1 MTCPD
6 LQPTRRPF
14 LRTLCT
20 TALALA
26 AGGAQAQTFP
36 ERPLKLVVG
45 APAGGTA
52 DMVARALAEGLGQQ
66 LGQPVI
72 VDNRPG
78 AGGLIGLQEML
89 KSPRDGHTLMV
100 GVNGL
105 VSEVPHIMKLPLDP
119 LKELRP
125 LAELA
130 RTGLL
135 LVGSPQLPAKDLKG
149 VVAHIKA
156 NPGKISYASYST
168 GSLSHTL
175 GLAFNTLLGT
185 DLLHVGYRGSP
196 PALLDVMSGAVP
208 LMFDGPATS
217 IPLIKG
223 GKLKVFATTAPQR
236 LGALPEVPTFAE
248 LGYKDLTETA
258 WMGLWTTPDVPA
270 PVQTRLREATLK
282 VLQLPKLRE
291 QFASLG
297 MDPATGAPPDELLRG
312 LKTASDKQAATL
324 KSIGYKPE

>member
-1 MTCPD
+1 MTRPD
-6 LQPTRRPF
+6 VHPTRRPF
-14 LRTLCT
+14 LRTLCA

-26 AGGAQAQTFP
+26 AGSALAQTFP

-45 APAGGTA
+45 APAGGSS
-52 DMVARALAEGLGQQ
+52 DMVARALAEGLAQQ

-72 VDNRPG
+72 VDNKPG
-78 AGGLIGLQEML
+78 AGGLIGLQELL
-89 KSPRDGHTLMV
+89 KSPRDGHTLLV
-100 GVNGL
+100 GPNGL

-135 LVGSPQLPAKDLKG
+135 LVGTPQLPAKDVKG

-156 NPGKISYASYST
+156 HPGKISYASYST

-175 GLAFNTLLGT
+175 GLEFNTLMGT

-223 GKLKVFATTAPQR
+223 GKLKAFATTAPQR

-248 LGYKDLTETA
+248 LGYKDLTEVA
-258 WMGLWTTPDVPA
+258 WMGLWTPPDVPA
-270 PVQTRLREATLK
+270 AVQTRLREATLK

-291 QFASLG
+291 QFTSLG
-297 MDPATGAPPDELLRG
+297 MDPATGAAPDELLRG
-312 LKTASDKQAATL
+312 LKAASDKQAATL

>member
-20 TALALA
+20 SALALA

-175 GLAFNTLLGT
+175 GLAFNTLMGT